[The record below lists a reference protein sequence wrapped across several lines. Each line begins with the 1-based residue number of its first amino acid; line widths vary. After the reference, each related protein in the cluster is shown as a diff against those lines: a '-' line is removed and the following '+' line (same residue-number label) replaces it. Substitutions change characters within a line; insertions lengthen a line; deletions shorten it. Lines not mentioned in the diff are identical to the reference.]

1 MDIRQLQYFISVA
14 EHLSFT
20 VAAKHHFIAQ
30 TAISQQIQ
38 AMEKKLGVQLFTRNR
53 RSVQLTP
60 AGTVFLKE
68 AKVLVSIANDAIK
81 KTQNAAL
88 DSIGSLKVGFLG
100 LNEKYFLP
108 KLIHTFRRKYP
119 GIDLTFTQNT
129 AETINEYLARGL
141 IDLAFTES
149 YDQMEQP
156 ADFEWE
162 IISSHPICVTL
173 HVDHPLANQTKID
186 LSALAKEPFV
196 AIDSLEYHAAYERLV
211 AFCARQGGFVPKIVS
226 QHRTPE
232 TVLLMVEAQ
241 VGISLLPQ
249 FLSFSCNPNLRF
261 IELTGEGDWVHSIF
275 AWKKNNIN
283 PLIPLLWNELQNIQY
298 NNGQLTNSASCPTI

>member
-38 AMEKKLGVQLFTRNR
+38 AMEKKLGVRLFTRNS

-68 AKVLVSIANDAIK
+68 AKLLVSIATDAIK
-81 KTQNAAL
+81 KTQNAAS
-88 DSIGSLKVGFLG
+88 DSIGSLKIGFLG
-100 LNEKYFLP
+100 PNEKYFLP
-108 KLIHTFRRKYP
+108 ELIHTIRRKYP

-129 AETINEYLARGL
+129 ADTINEYLARGL
-141 IDLAFTES
+141 LDLAFSEC
-149 YDQMEQP
+149 YDQIEQP
-156 ADFEWE
+156 GDFEWKT
-162 IISSHPICVTL
+162 ISSHPICATL
-173 HVDHPLANQTKID
+173 HVDHPLATQSKID
-186 LSALAKEPFV
+186 LLALAKEPFV
-196 AIDSLEYHAAYERLV
+196 AIDSLDYHAAYEHLV
-211 AFCARQGGFVPKIVS
+211 AFCARQGGFIPKIVS

-232 TVLLMVEAQ
+232 TVLLMIEAR

-249 FLSFSCNPNLRF
+249 FLAFSGNPNLRF
-261 IELTGEGDWVHSIF
+261 IELTGERAWVHSTLV
-275 AWKKNNIN
+275 WRKNNN
-283 PLIPLLWNELQNIQY
+283 NQLIPLLWHELQNVLSCSPD
-298 NNGQLTNSASCPTI
+298 NLANGL